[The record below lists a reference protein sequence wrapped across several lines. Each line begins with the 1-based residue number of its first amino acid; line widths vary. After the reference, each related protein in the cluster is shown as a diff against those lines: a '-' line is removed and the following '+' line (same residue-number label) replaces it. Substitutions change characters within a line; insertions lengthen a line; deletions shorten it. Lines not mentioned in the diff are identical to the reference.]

1 MPFKEKTNRHSKVK
15 RKSRREWIFGWDD
28 AREKGRKITGVNP
41 LGETG
46 KKGKKKGKINSTMN
60 TML

>member
-1 MPFKEKTNRHSKVK
+1 
-15 RKSRREWIFGWDD
+15 
-28 AREKGRKITGVNP
+28 VNP